1 MSDLRESGSI
11 EQDGDCV
18 LFLFRDEAYHPDTKH
33 PGEAELII
41 GKQRNGPIG
50 MVRLGFDKS
59 TTRFRELVT

>member
-1 MSDLRESGSI
+1 M
-11 EQDGDCV
+11 
-18 LFLFRDEAYHPDTKH
+18 FLFRDEAYHPDTKH